1 MVTRLARAAS
11 IVEQRVFRPIAA
23 VRDAWPEVMRAR
35 RKLPPIALTQTR
47 TPRLTRVTRTILMTA
62 CGARTTFAVFA
73 VGAGAPV
80 VYSWVVSGAPRSTVV
95 VSRPAVTRVG
105 TPFTST
111 RARHG

>member
-23 VRDAWPEVMRAR
+23 VRDAWPEVTRA
-35 RKLPPIALTQTR
+35 R